1 MAFPTKA
8 LTVLLGSVLSGS
20 LFLSAQS
27 PPSTSAAPP
36 APESQDTVYPEQGYL
51 STLHYLN
58 QYFDFAFDLPP
69 DAHLQPIPQ
78 SASRD
83 GSQQVL
89 ELGGPPPVDAE
100 ISITAIPMATEG
112 KNQDAKAFL
121 RYALD
126 QELYVGVEELRGLSK
141 AELSGHQFY
150 FFETRRGIEEH
161 MLLATTLDGYIL
173 RVVLAS
179 HDEKMLKQLES
190 SFQHVV
196 FFPPKE
202 LRQHLDAA
210 AQAYDG
216 PAISSHRLASLQADP
231 PISHLDPGK
240 IGGDFYENA
249 ALGFSYR
256 IPQGWILEAEGAVQP
271 AVERDRARQN
281 FGRPALG
288 ATERRLLEACSRTLF
303 SAWAKR
309 PGADGQIPY
318 DDFGEVTVTAI
329 SAACFPGMK
338 FPQDANDRQ
347 AFKDFLLQYGLTHP
361 ILTDMRDGK
370 AFTAGGNTFLFLHGT
385 VAFRIPDD
393 DLSRRLSIAMAV
405 TERRGY
411 LLTWFFAAPHD
422 SELQQ
427 LTDERV
433 SFDSPALTNPAITT
447 QPGGG
452 AASSAGETRPA
463 AAVPTPSPATSA
475 APSQTVAAS
484 SPSADST
491 SAAASSDGS
500 SPAQTGAD
508 QQPTSAPS
516 HPSLLRPGETMESQ
530 QGKGAHIPNKQ
541 KQSD

>member
-1 MAFPTKA
+1 MGFPTKA
-8 LTVLLGSVLSGS
+8 LTVLLGTVLSC
-20 LFLSAQS
+20 LWLSAQS
-27 PPSTSAAPP
+27 PESTSAAPP
-36 APESQDTVYPEQGYL
+36 VPASQDSGYPEQGYL
-51 STLHYLN
+51 SASHYLN
-58 QYFDFAFDLPP
+58 QYFDFDFAFPP
-69 DAHLQPIPQ
+69 EAHLQPIPQ
-78 SASRD
+78 PASRD
-83 GSQQVL
+83 GSLQLL
-89 ELGGPPPVDAE
+89 ELGGPPSADAE
-100 ISITAIPMATEG
+100 ISITAIPLATGG
-112 KNQDAKAFL
+112 KNQDAKSLMRF
-121 RYALD
+121 ALD

-150 FFETRRGIEEH
+150 FFETRRGVEQH
-161 MLLATTLDGYIL
+161 MLLATTLEGYIL
-173 RVVLAS
+173 RVVLAA
-179 HDEKMLKQLES
+179 HDEKILKQMES

-196 FFPPKE
+196 FFPPTA

-210 AQAYDG
+210 TRSYDG
-216 PAISSHRLASLQADP
+216 PAISSHRLAALQDDP

-256 IPQGWILEAEGAVQP
+256 IPQGWTLEAEGAVQP

-318 DDFGEVTVTAI
+318 DDFGEVTVTAT
-329 SAACFPGMK
+329 STACFPDMK
-338 FPQDANDRQ
+338 FPQGTKDRQ

-361 ILTDMRDGK
+361 ILSDMRDAK

-385 VAFRIPDD
+385 VAFSVPNDE
-393 DLSRRLSIAMAV
+393 LSRRLSIAMAV

-433 SFDSPALTNPAITT
+433 SFDSGAITNSAVTT

-452 AASSAGETRPA
+452 TASSAVEPPPA
-463 AAVPTPSPATSA
+463 SSSPAPATSA
-475 APSQTVAAS
+475 APSQTVVASPSAAHSTPTAAS
-484 SPSADST
+484 SANST
-491 SAAASSDGS
+491 SAQS
-500 SPAQTGAD
+500 GAE
-508 QQPTSAPS
+508 QQPAAAPS
-516 HPSLLRPGETMESQ
+516 HPSLLRPGENMDSQ
-530 QGKGAHIPNKQ
+530 QGRGEHIPNKQ
-541 KQSD
+541 KPSD